1 MTASSLATPLTKG
14 SQPIKAISRMRAGL
28 RGEMLAAAEADL
40 EPERSARVREG
51 RERIARIDAQPRQKR
66 ADQLVL
72 RRPQPLALAAAVER
86 ARGVAPGR
94 GRPVRQDSAER
105 SVSTRSVRSHEKP
118 PSASGLR
125 PKWP

>member
-1 MTASSLATPLTKG
+1 
-14 SQPIKAISRMRAGL
+14 MRAGL

-40 EPERSARVREG
+40 EPERSARVRER

-66 ADQLVL
+66 AEQLVL

-86 ARGVAPGR
+86 ARGVALGR

>member
-66 ADQLVL
+66 AEQLVL

-86 ARGVAPGR
+86 ARGVARP